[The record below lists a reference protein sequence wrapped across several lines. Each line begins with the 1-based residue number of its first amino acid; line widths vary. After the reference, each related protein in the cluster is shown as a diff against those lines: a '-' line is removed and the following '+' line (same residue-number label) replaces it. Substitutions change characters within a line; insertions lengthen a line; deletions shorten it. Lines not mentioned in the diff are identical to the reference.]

1 MKTYRENPMTASAT
15 HNASDDLPAQS
26 ASVSARS
33 IASENERRFAARVRK
48 FAAQDRLFA
57 AVTFAERASTSRG
70 QPMPHDA
77 FCDCEP
83 CRYPRVLARFRS
95 EPQVYDDYA
104 KLVAWWCYEREH
116 RAEISEG
123 SVFSLVESPLPKPN
137 AALEVLR

>member
-1 MKTYRENPMTASAT
+1 M
-15 HNASDDLPAQS
+15 Q
-26 ASVSARS
+26 
-33 IASENERRFAARVRK
+33 
-48 FAAQDRLFA
+48 
-57 AVTFAERASTSRG
+57 
-70 QPMPHDA
+70 HDP
-77 FCDCEP
+77 FCDCKP

-137 AALEVLR
+137 AALEVLRSSLRCMFGGRYRGQRGQHVQP